1 MPGPLPQKTR
11 RRTNEPTIPTTNLP
25 LSGRQGP
32 APSVPTWMELGKSGS
47 AWWRWAWSTPQ
58 AAAWGTN
65 VGQES
70 MVARRASLEDDLTAL
85 AKVNGIDVSEM
96 GEDANLREMR
106 AVIANLASLATG
118 KLQILRE
125 MRELDDRLGL
135 TPKGMA
141 ALRWVVVQDTPAETP
156 KQEDLP
162 AGVASMDRRS
172 RLTDAS

>member
-1 MPGPLPQKTR
+1 
-11 RRTNEPTIPTTNLP
+11 
-25 LSGRQGP
+25 
-32 APSVPTWMELGKSGS
+32 
-47 AWWRWAWSTPQ
+47 
-58 AAAWGTN
+58 
-65 VGQES
+65 

>member
-1 MPGPLPQKTR
+1 MPGPLPEKSRVR
-11 RRTNEPTIPTTNLP
+11 RNKPTIPTTNLP
-25 LSGRQGP
+25 LNGRRHP
-32 APSVPTWMELGKSGS
+32 APSVPSWVELRKAGMS
-47 AWWRWAWSTPQ
+47 WWKWAWATPQ
-58 AAAWGTN
+58 AAAWGTG
-65 VGQES
+65 VGHES
-70 MVARRASLEDDLTAL
+70 LIARRASLEDDLSAL
-85 AKVNGIDVSEM
+85 SDIQGLDVGQLDDDE
-96 GEDANLREMR
+96 EMR
-106 AVIANLASLATG
+106 RIRAIVANLASLVTG

-141 ALRWVVVQDTPAETP
+141 ALRWVVVDDTPAETP